1 MSEMLKI
8 AAAAVTAAVCAVVV
22 RKQAPEIA
30 LLLAIAAGALLLW
43 PALSALGT
51 AYSVL
56 DMLSEQIGL
65 SQTVL
70 EPVLKIAGISV
81 LTRVSA
87 EICRDAKESGIAAGV
102 ETAGAALALVT
113 ALPLLEAVMSTL
125 RQLL

>member
-1 MSEMLKI
+1 
-8 AAAAVTAAVCAVVV
+8 
-22 RKQAPEIA
+22 
-30 LLLAIAAGALLLW
+30 
-43 PALSALGT
+43 
-51 AYSVL
+51 
-56 DMLSEQIGL
+56 MLSEQIGL
-65 SQTVL
+65 SQAVL